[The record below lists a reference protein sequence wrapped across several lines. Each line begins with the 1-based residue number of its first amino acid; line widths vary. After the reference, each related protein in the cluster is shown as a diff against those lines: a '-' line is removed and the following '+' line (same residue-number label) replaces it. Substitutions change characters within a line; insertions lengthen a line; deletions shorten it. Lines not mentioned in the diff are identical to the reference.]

1 MVSRKL
7 LLRVAPLIRSTFA
20 IICTLFLGPFTE
32 TVVAREGLKPLH
44 THTHER
50 FFILRLFF
58 MNEYVLANLAPP
70 KSKIFPVGPN
80 HLTPFRYC
88 IFMSL
93 KTCVPPPHFLS
104 YRDPCSVG
112 NLDKSKDNKDKTFA
126 KSETIIPI
134 PRQSL
139 VLTGDGSYC

>member
-1 MVSRKL
+1 
-7 LLRVAPLIRSTFA
+7 
-20 IICTLFLGPFTE
+20 
-32 TVVAREGLKPLH
+32 
-44 THTHER
+44 
-50 FFILRLFF
+50 

-70 KSKIFPVGPN
+70 KPKIFPVGPN

-112 NLDKSKDNKDKTFA
+112 NLNKSKDNKDKTFA
-126 KSETIIPI
+126 ESQTIIPI

-139 VLTGDGSYC
+139 VLTGDQNLKSTMLSLEKMLLWAVNLMTKIVLSSKIVKLKKSCTRNLPLGLDTE

>member
-32 TVVAREGLKPLH
+32 TVVAREGLTPLH

-112 NLDKSKDNKDKTFA
+112 NLNKSKDNKDKTFA